1 MIKQEKFII
10 TSFLIKMTAL
20 NSKKNLKKLSSKEIS
35 QKFLFKRRCLKH
47 SFFVCAV
54 GCTQLKL
61 DPDKLCKRV
70 FNIMILSDSCGTN
83 SKSKKRSHKTSAQ
96 ETFNFDSD
104 PGYFSR
110 FTDFFFLTKQ
120 NFIFFVLFYSLIFM
134 LELDQPFR
142 NEENFIISIFAP
154 WIRIFLRIWSQEA
167 KILRILR
174 ILSTVNLYKPLFRW
188 MIMIYRLI
196 YHHQQSQV
204 LIHLLITFVHAAE
217 EIF

>member
-83 SKSKKRSHKTSAQ
+83 SKSKKRSHKTSA
-96 ETFNFDSD
+96 
-104 PGYFSR
+104 
-110 FTDFFFLTKQ
+110 
-120 NFIFFVLFYSLIFM
+120 
-134 LELDQPFR
+134 
-142 NEENFIISIFAP
+142 
-154 WIRIFLRIWSQEA
+154 
-167 KILRILR
+167 
-174 ILSTVNLYKPLFRW
+174 
-188 MIMIYRLI
+188 
-196 YHHQQSQV
+196 
-204 LIHLLITFVHAAE
+204 
-217 EIF
+217 